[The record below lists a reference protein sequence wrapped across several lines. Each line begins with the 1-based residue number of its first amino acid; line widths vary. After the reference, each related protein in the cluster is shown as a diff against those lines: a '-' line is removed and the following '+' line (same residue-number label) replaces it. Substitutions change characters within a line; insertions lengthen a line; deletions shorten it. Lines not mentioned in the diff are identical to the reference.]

1 MGSKRTATLLLA
13 GLFAFPYRVNSSQAV
28 QDNGLEA
35 AQRAYEASDYNRA
48 VQILEEA
55 AAKDPSDGDTQLLLT
70 KSYFELRQYDR
81 AISSAQK
88 AITISP
94 DNSHYHEWLARS
106 LGEKA
111 SKTSWIS
118 ALSMAKRAQQEFETA
133 VRLDG
138 RNYSALQALI
148 EYDCAAPGIAG
159 GGEEKAQPKIAQLA
173 AMDASEGHYAA
184 GNCRRQKKDSSAA
197 EVEFDKALTDA
208 KAPEL
213 IFDIGD
219 YALRRDQADRLLAV
233 ADAGQ
238 KAAPHDPRAN
248 FYRAA
253 AWIIRKDKPEE
264 SERLLGEYLQTAPN
278 RTGYPR
284 AAVAHDW
291 LGRLFE
297 NKNDRA
303 AALRE
308 YEASRKLDPKNKT
321 AQEALKRLGKN

>member
-1 MGSKRTATLLLA
+1 MGNKRSTTPLLA
-13 GLFAFPYRVNSSQAV
+13 GFFALACCATSSRAMQE
-28 QDNGLEA
+28 NGLEA
-35 AQRAYEASDYNRA
+35 AQHAYEISDYNKA

-55 AAKDPSDGDTQLLLT
+55 RTKNPSDGETQLLLV
-70 KSYFELRQYDR
+70 KSYFELRQYDN
-81 AISSAQK
+81 AISSAQR

-138 RNYSALQALI
+138 KNYSALQALI

-159 GGEEKAQPKIAQLA
+159 GGEDKAQPKIAQLA

-184 GNCRRQKKDSSAA
+184 GNCRRQKKDFAAA
-197 EVEFDKALTDA
+197 EVEFDKALTNA

-219 YALRRDQADRLLAV
+219 YALRRDQAERLLAV

-238 KAAPHDPRAN
+238 KAAPNDARAN

-253 AWIIRKDKPEE
+253 AWIIRRDKTEE
-264 SERLLGEYLQTAPN
+264 SERLLREYLRTAPN

-284 AAVAHDW
+284 ATVTHDW

-297 NKNDRA
+297 NKHDREA
-303 AALRE
+303 AVRE
-308 YEASRKLDPKNKT
+308 YETSRKLDPKNKT